1 MTFPAGPRP
10 DARPRR
16 DGGPTA
22 RPETDDAGTLAAL
35 YDRHA
40 GAMYSLAMRIAG
52 EPGAAEEIVR
62 GVFAAARSEAGRRPG
77 AGGPDAHGLLAA
89 TRVRAIEHLRAG
101 GAAGGAAS
109 TVPEAESDDV
119 PPDPRP
125 GDTATLR
132 LPDPARGRV
141 ADEHGPDDA
150 PLLRSAL
157 RELPPLDRLAIE
169 LAYFEGLTISRIGM
183 RLEQTPKAVNTRL
196 RAGLRRLAGRGEA
209 PRPAQPRR
217 DPPPTRDLAGLYA
230 LGALNPSERAAFD
243 AHLEAHRES
252 VDEVL
257 RLLPVAR
264 RLAWT
269 APPHQPP
276 ARLRERVLETVTGA
290 PPRRAEEQ
298 EAAGRD
304 RPTENAPVEPTARAA
319 SEPAE
324 QETAGSPRPP
334 EDDAPAE
341 PAARAPAEHAEQA
354 SAAGPT
360 AKVPAETAE
369 PTPAALPP
377 TRVSSET
384 AEQAPAAEPTAK
396 APTETAEQE
405 TAGSPRPPEDDAP
418 AEPTAKATAE
428 TAEQTSADRPPA
440 RLPAETAEQASTATP
455 APAAGAQ
462 QRGGRRALVALAAAS
477 LVAVAG
483 LGLLVGR
490 QSRLATALQENLDAA
505 NAQARIAELET
516 EAAQR
521 IANALRGGAGVLAA
535 DDVRILD
542 LAGQPAAPRA
552 RGRLFRQPGGGAFF
566 AAVGLPP
573 LPPGRVYQLWLIP
586 DATPVSAA
594 LLRVDADGRA
604 LAAVTPPAGV
614 IESVPAALTQESA
627 GGVASPSGN
636 VYLLGRP

>member
-10 DARPRR
+10 DARPPR

-22 RPETDDAGTLAAL
+22 RPETDDAGTLAVL

-52 EPGAAEEIVR
+52 EPGAAEDIVR

-109 TVPEAESDDV
+109 AVPEAESDDV

-141 ADEHGPDDA
+141 ADEHGPGDA
-150 PLLRSAL
+150 ALLRSTL
-157 RELPPLDRLAIE
+157 RELPPLERLAIE
-169 LAYFEGLTISRIGM
+169 LAYFDGLTISRIGM

-209 PRPAQPRR
+209 PRPARPRR

-276 ARLRERVLETVTGA
+276 PRLRERVLETVTGA
-290 PPRRAEEQ
+290 PLRRAEEQ
-298 EAAGRD
+298 EAAGPP
-304 RPTENAPVEPTARAA
+304 RPTE
-319 SEPAE
+319 
-324 QETAGSPRPP
+324 
-334 EDDAPAE
+334 DAPAQ
-341 PAARAPAEHAEQA
+341 PAAKTPAEHAEQA

-360 AKVPAETAE
+360 AKAPAEPAE
-369 PTPAALPP
+369 PTPAAGASG
-377 TRVSSET
+377 SSHVT
-384 AEQAPAAEPTAK
+384 PLRS
-396 APTETAEQE
+396 PTE
-405 TAGSPRPPEDDAP
+405 P
-418 AEPTAKATAE
+418 AEPTPAAGPTA
-428 TAEQTSADRPPA
+428 SAPDEP
-440 RLPAETAEQASTATP
+440 AEQASGTLPP
-455 APAAGAQ
+455 ARYPTEPAEQASAPLPTPAAGAQ
-462 QRGGRRALVALAAAS
+462 QRGGRRALVALAAAG
-477 LVAVAG
+477 LVVAAG

-521 IANALRGGAGVLAA
+521 IADALRGGAGVLAA

-552 RGRLFRQPGGGAFF
+552 RGRLFRQPGGGAVF

-614 IESVPAALTQESA
+614 TDSVPAALTQESA

>member
-1 MTFPAGPRP
+1 MTLPAGPRP
-10 DARPRR
+10 DALPPR
-16 DGGPTA
+16 DDGPTA

-52 EPGAAEEIVR
+52 EPEAAEEIVR

-77 AGGPDAHGLLAA
+77 AGAPDAHGLLAA

-276 ARLRERVLETVTGA
+276 ARLRERVLETGQGA

-304 RPTENAPVEPTARAA
+304 RPTEDAPAQPAARAA

-324 QETAGSPRPP
+324 HETAGSPRPP

-341 PAARAPAEHAEQA
+341 PTARVPAEHAEQA

-360 AKVPAETAE
+360 AKATAETAE
-369 PTPAALPP
+369 QTPAAG
-377 TRVSSET
+377 
-384 AEQAPAAEPTAK
+384 PTAK

-428 TAEQTSADRPPA
+428 TAEQTSAARPPA
-440 RLPAETAEQASTATP
+440 RLPAETAEQASTAPPT
-455 APAAGAQ
+455 PAAGAPKQ
-462 QRGGRRALVALAAAS
+462 GGRRALLALAAAS
-477 LVAVAG
+477 LVVAAG

-521 IANALRGGAGVLAA
+521 IADALRGGAGVLAA

-614 IESVPAALTQESA
+614 TESVPAALTQESA

>member
-1 MTFPAGPRP
+1 
-10 DARPRR
+10 
-16 DGGPTA
+16 
-22 RPETDDAGTLAAL
+22 
-35 YDRHA
+35 
-40 GAMYSLAMRIAG
+40 
-52 EPGAAEEIVR
+52 
-62 GVFAAARSEAGRRPG
+62 
-77 AGGPDAHGLLAA
+77 
-89 TRVRAIEHLRAG
+89 
-101 GAAGGAAS
+101 
-109 TVPEAESDDV
+109 
-119 PPDPRP
+119 
-125 GDTATLR
+125 
-132 LPDPARGRV
+132 
-141 ADEHGPDDA
+141 
-150 PLLRSAL
+150 
-157 RELPPLDRLAIE
+157 
-169 LAYFEGLTISRIGM
+169 M

-196 RAGLRRLAGRGEA
+196 RAGLRRLAGRGETR
-209 PRPAQPRR
+209 RPAQPRR
-217 DPPPTRDLAGLYA
+217 DMPPTRDLAGLYA
-230 LGALNPSERAAFD
+230 LGALNASERAAFD

-290 PPRRAEEQ
+290 PLRRAAEQ
-298 EAAGRD
+298 AAAGPP
-304 RPTENAPVEPTARAA
+304 RPTEDDI
-319 SEPAE
+319 PA
-324 QETAGSPRPP
+324 QPIAK
-334 EDDAPAE
+334 APAE
-341 PAARAPAEHAEQA
+341 PVEQ
-354 SAAGPT
+354 T
-360 AKVPAETAE
+360 
-369 PTPAALPP
+369 
-377 TRVSSET
+377 
-384 AEQAPAAEPTAK
+384 PAAEPTAR
-396 APTETAEQE
+396 A
-405 TAGSPRPPEDDAP
+405 SS
-418 AEPTAKATAE
+418 EP
-428 TAEQTSADRPPA
+428 
-440 RLPAETAEQASTATP
+440 AEQASGTLPTARPPTEPAEQTPAALP

-462 QRGGRRALVALAAAS
+462 QRGGRRALVALAAAG
-477 LVAVAG
+477 LVTVAG

-521 IANALRGGAGVLAA
+521 IADALRGGAGVLAA

-614 IESVPAALTQESA
+614 TDSVPAALTQESA

>member
-1 MTFPAGPRP
+1 MTLPAGPRP
-10 DARPRR
+10 DARPPR
-16 DGGPTA
+16 DGGPAA
-22 RPETDDAGTLAAL
+22 RPEDDDAGTLAAL

-62 GVFAAARSEAGRRPG
+62 RVFAAARSEAGRRPG

-101 GAAGGAAS
+101 GAAPAVPGAAG
-109 TVPEAESDDV
+109 DDV

-150 PLLRSAL
+150 ARLRSAL
-157 RELPPLDRLAIE
+157 RELPPLERLAIE

-183 RLEQTPKAVNTRL
+183 GLEQTPKAVNTRL
-196 RAGLRRLAGRGEA
+196 VAGLRRLAGRGEA
-209 PRPAQPRR
+209 PCPARPRR
-217 DPPPTRDLAGLYA
+217 DMPPTRDLAGLYA

-257 RLLPVAR
+257 RLLPAAR

-276 ARLRERVLETVTGA
+276 PRLRERVLETGHGA
-290 PPRRAEEQ
+290 LPRRAEEQ
-298 EAAGRD
+298 ETAGPPRLPKD
-304 RPTENAPVEPTARAA
+304 DQAEPTARAA
-319 SEPAE
+319 SE
-324 QETAGSPRPP
+324 T
-334 EDDAPAE
+334 AE
-341 PAARAPAEHAEQA
+341 PA
-354 SAAGPT
+354 SAAGP
-360 AKVPAETAE
+360 
-369 PTPAALPP
+369 
-377 TRVSSET
+377 
-384 AEQAPAAEPTAK
+384 
-396 APTETAEQE
+396 
-405 TAGSPRPPEDDAP
+405 
-418 AEPTAKATAE
+418 
-428 TAEQTSADRPPA
+428 
-440 RLPAETAEQASTATP
+440 
-455 APAAGAQ
+455 APAAGVQ
-462 QRGGRRALVALAAAS
+462 KQGGRRALLAVAAAS
-477 LVAVAG
+477 FVVAAG
-483 LGLLVGR
+483 LGLLAGR

-521 IANALRGGAGVLAA
+521 IADALRGGAGVLAA

-604 LAAVTPPAGV
+604 LAAVTLPASV
-614 IESVPAALTQESA
+614 TESVPAALTQESA
-627 GGVASPSGN
+627 GGVERPAGN